1 MRAILAIILFVL
13 LAAVASACGDGGPAS
28 EPVQV
33 EGPAMIMFYTD
44 G

>member
-1 MRAILAIILFVL
+1 MRIVLAIVGLS
-13 LAAVASACGDGGPAS
+13 AVAVLIVACGGDGPA
-28 EPVQV
+28 EDPVQV